1 MAALEGEDGTELDL
15 FFAQRVF
22 EIFKAMR
29 VALATRLLFVCL
41 FLN

>member
-1 MAALEGEDGTELDL
+1 MAVLEGEDGTELDL
-15 FFAQRVF
+15 FFERLF